1 MALGAAWDLL
11 KTTAGSLGVY
21 EKTLPTTASAL
32 PTPRKDRT
40 KVIFDIETYPEF
52 DLDLTA
58 KHQIQ
63 VDYSSIEKRV
73 LAHMM
78 TTYETM
84 TGTTNVI
91 TKDLS
96 IEDVMEALKKVS
108 DVDVSVVHPYGFF
121 DFPVYDPSRYTT
133 FY

>member
-1 MALGAAWDLL
+1 MALGTAWDLL

-21 EKTLPTTASAL
+21 AKTLPTAVSA
-32 PTPRKDRT
+32 PPIPRKDRT

-91 TKDLS
+91 AKDLS

-108 DVDVSVVHPYGFF
+108 DVDMSVAHPYGYF
-121 DFPVYDPSRYTT
+121 DFPIYDQFRHTT